1 LLFITL
7 GGDIMKVK
15 ELLEIL
21 ENLNYSDDVV
31 LAIDFGT
38 GNLEYFVPYQVT
50 FNKSRGEVF
59 IEADSNV

>member
-1 LLFITL
+1 
-7 GGDIMKVK
+7 MKVK

-21 ENLNYSDDVV
+21 EGHNYLDDDDVV

>member
-1 LLFITL
+1 
-7 GGDIMKVK
+7 MKVK

-21 ENLNYSDDVV
+21 EEHKYLDDDVV

-38 GNLEYFVPYQVT
+38 GDLEYFVPYQVT

>member
-1 LLFITL
+1 
-7 GGDIMKVK
+7 MKVK

-21 ENLNYSDDVV
+21 EEHKYLDDDVV

-38 GNLEYFVPYQVT
+38 GDLEYFVPYQVT

-59 IEADSNV
+59 IEADSNVWVYWRCTL